1 MKNPSPIGSFLKGLG
16 KVLAFVGAFSFL
28 VGGGL
33 IHAETQMSR
42 FAAEVVGIGIA
53 AIFGLLALLAN
64 AIAAW
69 LAEEKDPITST
80 NRE

>member
-1 MKNPSPIGSFLKGLG
+1 
-16 KVLAFVGAFSFL
+16 
-28 VGGGL
+28 
-33 IHAETQMSR
+33 MSR